1 MLLLSRYCD
10 FKIKMN
16 SRIRYKRR
24 IRILNFLA
32 ELIGSAIFS
41 LLYFIFIS
49 RYLSSNFDLDIVILG
64 LLIGASYFAA
74 VYIPFHT
81 YRIHIIPFISIIR
94 ALQKRKLEIFLYKIP
109 AQIIGALI
117 GTSIYHAF
125 SSFAGETVQV
135 SDMWSY
141 EVVNSF
147 DLTLFNAITVFVLCY
162 LFYIIQLLFKNMGF
176 MSTFFYALVIQVVF
190 IFTCQV
196 TEVSAINIF
205 GYFSLYLIE
214 GNPGFTHS
222 LFGTIVIHFIIPS
235 FIALLIYYY
244 IRDRFFNNQSSTRQT
259 A

>member
-1 MLLLSRYCD
+1 
-10 FKIKMN
+10 MN
-16 SRIRYKRR
+16 SRSKYKRR

-49 RYLSSNFDLDIVILG
+49 RFLSSNFDLGIVILG

-109 AQIIGALI
+109 AQIIGAFI
-117 GTSIYHAF
+117 GTSIYHLF
-125 SSFAGETVQV
+125 SQFAGETVSV
-135 SDMWSY
+135 SDMWTY
-141 EVVNSF
+141 EVSSSF

-190 IFTCQV
+190 IFTCQIS
-196 TEVSAINIF
+196 EISAINIF
-205 GYFSLYLIE
+205 GYFSIYLIE
-214 GNPGFTHS
+214 GNPGFSHTFIGS
-222 LFGTIVIHFIIPS
+222 LVIHIIIPS
-235 FIALLIYYY
+235 FIAFLIYYY
-244 IRDRFFNNQSSTRQT
+244 IRDRFFNHSNSTRQT
-259 A
+259 T